1 MTPETNYASPA
12 AGPSAQ
18 PTADIAPKNFISR
31 LVGVY
36 FSPGETFKEIGFAP
50 RPLMPILALVALGLI
65 VGLVMTTRLD
75 VAAMLSQQFSQQV
88 ADGKMTQE
96 QAAQALPFA
105 MNMVRINIF
114 VFGALATLVI
124 SLAVAGVFKL
134 VSLALG
140 AENTYRQLLAVTVYS
155 FLAVTIVSSLI
166 FILLLFLKPTDELT
180 FENLGNVVG
189 SNLGALL
196 TMVMGEKALPKFV
209 TALASRVDVFS
220 IWIIALLSIGYAA
233 VSRRLKTGTAA
244 TALGVLYGVYAVIAS
259 AASSVF
265 GR

>member
-12 AGPSAQ
+12 AEPSAQ
-18 PTADIAPKNFISR
+18 PTAEIAPKSFISR
-31 LVGVY
+31 LIGVY

-50 RPLMPILALVALGLI
+50 RLLVPMVALVVVGLA

-75 VAAMLSQQFSQQV
+75 VAAMLNQQFSQQV

-114 VFGALATLVI
+114 VFGALASLVI

-140 AENTYRQLLAVTVYS
+140 AENTYGQLLAVTVYS
-155 FLAVTIVSSLI
+155 FLAVSLVSSLI

-196 TMVMGEKALPKFV
+196 TMVMGENALPKFV
-209 TALASRVDVFS
+209 TALAARVDVFS

-244 TALGVLYGVYAVIAS
+244 TALGLLYAVYAVIVAAATS
-259 AASSVF
+259 AFS
-265 GR
+265 R